1 MDAGNTRLKWAVFP
15 ARVPNPE
22 SLPAPV
28 RSGAQRCGEPFD
40 PAVWAEGRHIA
51 SAALAGSNL
60 EERTRIEQQWPENSA
75 PLTVYSDRDRFPIE
89 IDVEFPERVGTD
101 RLLNAIAANRLREPD
116 QRAIVVD
123 SGTATTVDLISAEG
137 TFRGGAILPG
147 LLLSARALHEYTSVL
162 PLVPMPL
169 SGESLPEVIGKNTEA
184 AIISGICWGHVG
196 AVNGLIA
203 AMSVEADSR
212 VQPPLILLTG
222 GAGPWLANSI
232 QPAARHC
239 PHLALQG
246 LWAVATLRSGEESG
260 Y

>member
-15 ARVPNPE
+15 SGDLRQVG

-28 RSGAQRCGEPFD
+28 RCGAQRCGEPIHNREWCHGLK
-40 PAVWAEGRHIA
+40 VE

-60 EERTRIEQQWPENSA
+60 EERIRIEQHWAGDA
-75 PLTVYSDRDRFPIE
+75 PRLAVWRDGRQFPID

-101 RLLNAIAANRLREPD
+101 RLLNAIAANRLRRPR
-116 QRAIVVD
+116 QGAIVVD
-123 SGTATTVDLISAEG
+123 SGTATTVDLISSGGA
-137 TFRGGAILPG
+137 FCGGAILPG

-162 PLVPMPL
+162 PFVPMPL
-169 SGESLPEVIGKNTEA
+169 SDDVPPEVVGRNTDA

-203 AMSVEADSR
+203 AIREDQRAGDE
-212 VQPPLILLTG
+212 QPLILLTG
-222 GAGPWLANSI
+222 GAGPWLVNWI
-232 QPAARHC
+232 RPAATLS

-246 LWAVATLRSGEESG
+246 LWQAAEGLSDPNS
-260 Y
+260 